1 MSKNAE
7 SRPGLADLYDN
18 YNRQAHENAPQAK
31 AAWRKPPAFLPGLK
45 QSPIFGQHRGNHR
58 PQSRHG

>member
-1 MSKNAE
+1 MSKNAV
-7 SRPGLADLYDN
+7 SRPGLADLYHND
-18 YNRQAHENAPQAK
+18 YWQAQESAPQAK

-45 QSPIFGQHRGNHR
+45 RIPIFGQHRGNQR